1 MGNKDSRQLFQS
13 ILRAFARFAIIFV
26 VLFASV
32 YYHGST
38 KVYALSDCPGGA
50 GDITISANTS
60 WAQGDYSCSSL
71 TVNSGATL
79 TIAGNTTIALT
90 AAAGNGIYVTGNS
103 TLITSGDI
111 TAGTGVTFTVAS
123 DVTIDTGSKISADAK
138 GYGGT
143 GPGSGPNGSWTGGGY
158 GGMSTSGVTYGSAIA
173 PVSLGSGAYNSV
185 GGGAVKINIAG
196 NLVNS
201 GTITANGGVTSTNGG
216 SGGSVWINFT
226 GGASTWTGTS
236 GIVTASGI
244 SYGAGGRVAVT
255 EYVSDTRTGGS
266 VLATGSNSSAG
277 TVYTKSTAQSNGVL
291 TIDNNTAISTTG
303 KYAQTDIAS
312 LTLDSLIV
320 KNKGAFN
327 LPSGSTIT
335 IAASGSIGGTS
346 DAAVNIA
353 SGGIIDA
360 SGAATLAGPAVTNNL
375 GATFTTAATWTLAL
389 PLIQRGTLTQNTA
402 LTVASGGT
410 LTADVAGDTFAS
422 ILVQS
427 GGNITHTADPFVETY
442 KVDLVVT
449 GNVTVDSG
457 GTINVNGLGF
467 DSVSGPGS
475 GGNVVNG
482 AGGYGGMGTNGVTYG
497 SATAPVNIG
506 SGAYSQFGGG
516 AIKLSIGGNLS
527 NSGTISSNG
536 SQRLNLDG
544 GGSGGSVWINF
555 TGGASTWTGTSGV
568 ITANGGIP
576 GAGGRVAITE
586 YVSDTRTGGSVLAI
600 GNWKSSAGTVY
611 TKSTAQTNGTLTI
624 DNNSVNASA
633 TKYAQTNAASLT
645 LDSLIVKNKGAINL
659 PTGTTIT
666 IAASGSI
673 SGTSDAAINIAS
685 GGILDSSGTATLSG
699 PIVTNNLGGTLT
711 TAATWSLATSLIQRG
726 TLTQNTA
733 LTVASGGTLTADVAG
748 DTFASILVQSGG
760 NITHTADP
768 FVETYKVDLVVTG
781 NVTVDSGGTINVNG
795 LGFDSVSGPGSG
807 GNVVNGAGGYGG
819 MGTNGVTYGSATAPV
834 NIGSGAYSQFGG
846 GAIKL
851 SIGGNL
857 SNSGTISSNGSQRL
871 NLDGGGSGGSVW
883 INFTGG
889 ASTWTGTSGVITAN
903 GGIPGAGGR
912 VAITEYVSDT
922 RTGGSVLAIGNW
934 KSSAGTVYTKSTAQT
949 NGTLTIDNNS
959 VNASATKYAQTNA
972 ASLTLD
978 SLIVK
983 NKGAINLPTGTTIT
997 IAASGSISGTSDA
1010 AINIASGG
1018 ILDSS
1023 GTATL
1028 SGPIVTNNLGGTLT
1042 TAATWSL
1049 ATSLIQRGTLTQNTA
1064 LTVASGGTLTADVAG
1079 DTFASILVQSGGN
1092 ITHTANTNAETYK
1105 INLTITGNLTVNSGG
1120 TINTLEKGFGAGFGS
1135 GTGDRAGYGG
1145 EANSSTGG
1153 GTYGSTTAPES
1164 LGSGSTTRSG
1174 GGAIKINVGGDFSN
1188 SGVISSDGY
1197 SAVGGN
1203 SASGGSVWINL
1214 TGVASAWAGTS
1225 GQINAK
1231 GGWGA
1236 GGGRIAITG
1245 YVTDTHTGT
1254 QDAAT
1259 TTAGGA
1265 SGTIFTK
1272 STSQTNGTLTIDAK
1286 AAVIV
1291 AGKYTKTNAA
1301 SLTLDA
1307 LSVINKAMFQIPSGT
1322 SITINSGGTI
1332 TGNTN
1337 SYIYNAD
1344 TLNVGAAVGAAG
1356 GGPVITNT
1364 GTIATPATWSLGTQI
1379 IQRGTITQSTALTI
1393 ISGGILTADISGDTF
1408 SSVTIQSGGKIN
1420 HSANVASETYK
1431 NVLNI
1436 GSLTINSGGSIDVA
1450 GLGYTGGS
1458 AGVKGNGTGF
1468 GGLGGSNSSGGGA
1481 GYGGVGGAGLGGSP
1495 GSAGTTYGS
1504 STVPLNIGS
1513 GGGGGVSAAGGA
1525 GGGSVILNITSNFIN
1540 AGTITANGAAGSSGN
1555 YGGGGGS
1562 GGTVSLNIGGNF
1574 DCTGGAVTA
1583 NGGAGA
1589 GSPTKGGGG
1598 GGGRLLRSVS
1608 GTYTACTT
1616 FTVSGGTGGGNSG
1629 SDGTSSVPPAA
1640 PIISAASAISATSI
1654 TWNWVDNSTTETQF
1668 IVHDGSESV
1677 ITTVNSST
1685 TAGTGTAYSY
1695 IESSLTPNTSYTR
1708 HVHATDGTFNSSAS
1722 STASA
1727 YTLANAPTAP
1737 TLSAQTT
1744 TGMVATIA
1752 VNSNPV
1758 GTQYVIHE
1766 TSTNKY
1772 VQADGTLGVSAV
1784 WQTYNNWG
1792 GASGQVTSGLLVN
1805 TNYVYEVKAR
1815 NADSVETAY
1824 SLTANSYTLANAP
1837 GAPTL
1842 STATET
1848 TLKLVLDQNS
1858 NPSITTYAIY
1868 DITDSKYVQADGT
1881 LGASAVWQTYTQW
1894 GGASGQTISGLT
1906 PNTSHTLKAKARNG
1920 DNTET
1925 AFSPDSAALVTLA
1938 NAPGKPALSAATETG
1953 LTVTLNE
1960 NSNPSIVTYAIYDIT
1975 DSKYVQADGTLGAS
1989 AVWQTYTQWGGA
2001 SGKAV
2006 TGLSV
2011 NTSHSLKAKAR
2022 NSENVETAFSA
2033 DSDTVYTLASTSI
2046 SVAISAPS
2054 ATTLNATISNGS
2066 NPPST
2071 TFAIHEIG
2079 TNKFIQIDGT
2089 LGVSAVWQTYNN
2101 WGGASGQ
2108 VTSGLL
2114 VNTNYVYE
2122 VKARNADSVETAYSA
2137 TAALYTLANVPGKP
2151 TLANP
2156 AGNSISITINEN
2168 SNPATTTYAIYDN
2181 TDSKYVQADGTLGDG
2196 DVWQTYTNWGGVSG
2210 KSVLGL
2216 TPNTSYTMKVKAR
2229 NGNNTETAFSADSD
2243 ALATLVSASD
2253 APTISNPT
2261 SSSILITI
2269 NTNSNPVSAQYA
2281 IHETS
2286 TNKFVQA
2293 DGTLG
2298 ASAVW
2303 QTYAQWGGASGQTVS
2318 GLSINTN
2325 YTLEVKA
2332 RNAENVET
2340 AYSATTTKATLSVV
2354 PTITSGEA
2362 VSTTSVKITFGTD
2375 TNPDDTS
2382 YAVYES
2388 STNKYLQ
2395 ADGTLGDSISWL
2407 VKTIINSASGN
2418 IVTGLASGST
2428 FVFSSK
2434 TKNKDGVETDYSS
2447 TVSVNTDSAITDSAI
2462 KPLPTGPMPPA
2473 VITAP
2478 STTSTTSTTSYSP
2491 TPTPTDTTTSS
2502 SETPTPTDTSTSTSI
2517 SPYPTVITTS
2527 SDGVEPCTDPGLL
2540 EQLFSNGNS
2549 YHCENGNRIDDTPPP
2564 PPPCYIFCGV
2574 DLRVHFLLPGG
2585 TYDEPTNVTIFYT
2598 PKSHAAQIRYTLDGS
2613 EPNNYS
2619 PLYTEPVYVPA
2630 SVTIKAKAYGSESPT
2645 EIADFVIKQPAA
2657 GINTNENGDT
2667 PQLSIT
2673 SDPAKPQLS
2682 NNLYLSPLP
2691 INITAPENTRVYYT
2705 LTGGKPVVESTSY
2718 SGSFNITKS
2727 AIVTAIAVDGD
2738 KIVATGQRQFSLAT
2752 EPATVSQTTLDK
2764 IANPVGSSTLVTAGL
2779 VVSFW
2784 AGILQLILAWFQY
2797 FLRLLLLLPAL
2808 LFGRKKKP
2816 NLVGKTVRGGMG
2828 EAFSFVILTL
2838 KDKYGKTIQ
2847 TTLTDKSGQ
2856 FGFAVKA
2863 GKYTISILKP
2873 GYGIYNNLHV
2883 GNYHGEL
2890 IDVVEENNT
2899 NLTIVLDSALNTKD
2913 DGAASARWHLVLN
2926 TSRSILLVVG
2936 FLFSAL
2942 IFLHAITIL
2951 HAIIFAFYTLALL
2964 IPLFSLFT
2972 KYLYPLRPASN

>member
-389 PLIQRGTLTQNTA
+389 P
-402 LTVASGGT
+402 
-410 LTADVAGDTFAS
+410 
-422 ILVQS
+422 
-427 GGNITHTADPFVETY
+427 
-442 KVDLVVT
+442 
-449 GNVTVDSG
+449 
-457 GTINVNGLGF
+457 
-467 DSVSGPGS
+467 
-475 GGNVVNG
+475 
-482 AGGYGGMGTNGVTYG
+482 
-497 SATAPVNIG
+497 
-506 SGAYSQFGGG
+506 
-516 AIKLSIGGNLS
+516 
-527 NSGTISSNG
+527 
-536 SQRLNLDG
+536 
-544 GGSGGSVWINF
+544 
-555 TGGASTWTGTSGV
+555 
-568 ITANGGIP
+568 
-576 GAGGRVAITE
+576 
-586 YVSDTRTGGSVLAI
+586 
-600 GNWKSSAGTVY
+600 
-611 TKSTAQTNGTLTI
+611 
-624 DNNSVNASA
+624 
-633 TKYAQTNAASLT
+633 
-645 LDSLIVKNKGAINL
+645 
-659 PTGTTIT
+659 
-666 IAASGSI
+666 
-673 SGTSDAAINIAS
+673 
-685 GGILDSSGTATLSG
+685 
-699 PIVTNNLGGTLT
+699 
-711 TAATWSLATSLIQRG
+711 LIQRG

-1824 SLTANSYTLANAP
+1824 S
-1837 GAPTL
+1837 
-1842 STATET
+1842 
-1848 TLKLVLDQNS
+1848 
-1858 NPSITTYAIY
+1858 
-1868 DITDSKYVQADGT
+1868 
-1881 LGASAVWQTYTQW
+1881 
-1894 GGASGQTISGLT
+1894 
-1906 PNTSHTLKAKARNG
+1906 
-1920 DNTET
+1920 
-1925 AFSPDSAALVTLA
+1925 
-1938 NAPGKPALSAATETG
+1938 
-1953 LTVTLNE
+1953 
-1960 NSNPSIVTYAIYDIT
+1960 
-1975 DSKYVQADGTLGAS
+1975 
-1989 AVWQTYTQWGGA
+1989 
-2001 SGKAV
+2001 
-2006 TGLSV
+2006 
-2011 NTSHSLKAKAR
+2011 
-2022 NSENVETAFSA
+2022 
-2033 DSDTVYTLASTSI
+2033 
-2046 SVAISAPS
+2046 
-2054 ATTLNATISNGS
+2054 
-2066 NPPST
+2066 
-2071 TFAIHEIG
+2071 
-2079 TNKFIQIDGT
+2079 
-2089 LGVSAVWQTYNN
+2089 
-2101 WGGASGQ
+2101 
-2108 VTSGLL
+2108 
-2114 VNTNYVYE
+2114 
-2122 VKARNADSVETAYSA
+2122 A

-2388 STNKYLQ
+2388 STTKYLQ